1 MTRCTEESTAVATT
15 MAKAW
20 LLRELRGSIQR

>member
-1 MTRCTEESTAVATT
+1 MTRTEESTAVATT